1 MSGAWIAVACAT
13 HVARGR
19 KGGYMQV
26 CHGKGGPLA
35 RIKPADR
42 VAYYSPTIE
51 MGGGAPCRAFTAI
64 GTVRAGEPY
73 RFDMGGGF
81 VPFRRD
87 VDWLD
92 ARDADIRPL
101 LDELELT
108 RGQKNWGGKFRFGLV
123 RVSATDMDRIAA
135 AMGVTL
141 G

>member
-13 HVARGR
+13 HVTRGR
-19 KGGYMQV
+19 AGGYMQV

-35 RIKPADR
+35 RIKPGDR
-42 VAYYSPTIE
+42 VAYYSPTTE

-64 GTVRAGEPY
+64 GTVRAREPY

-87 VDWLD
+87 VEWL
-92 ARDADIRPL
+92 AGSVAEIRPL

-108 RGQKNWGGKFRFGLV
+108 RGRKNWGGAFRFGLV
-123 RVSATDMDRIAA
+123 RVSDADMDRIAA
-135 AMGVTL
+135 AMGTRF